1 MSPLSKLNIL
11 HTDWF
16 TKKLIHNSSGVGKS
30 GQIQCNGS
38 NYVFILRDWFHHVKK
53 NLSKLVLHDCKQML
67 LGVYFDV
74 AVTAAAERKGGGNA
88 NE

>member
-1 MSPLSKLNIL
+1 MQWLQLRIYSYLNP
-11 HTDWF
+11 
-16 TKKLIHNSSGVGKS
+16 
-30 GQIQCNGS
+30 
-38 NYVFILRDWFHHVKK
+38 RDWFHHVKKKK
-53 NLSKLVLHDCKQML
+53 NLSKLVLHDCKQMP